1 MASSLSGSLLGCG
14 DTLSVSSCCLSGR
27 QSVCLLLL
35 SGSVSL
41 CLPGPVCA
49 PFLLE
54 IPDSDLLRVVLGV
67 HHIVVYGHLL
77 PKVPEAPVGDLDC
90 VSVEQG
96 MEDVAGGN
104 GRVED
109 LEELGPDTA

>member
-1 MASSLSGSLLGCG
+1 M
-14 DTLSVSSCCLSGR
+14 
-27 QSVCLLLL
+27 
-35 SGSVSL
+35 
-41 CLPGPVCA
+41 PGPVCS

-67 HHIVVYGHLL
+67 HHVVMDRHLL

-109 LEELGPDTA
+109 LEELCPDTA